1 MLIYCFSL
9 ALLSASYLAPM
20 HPSRNRVDHTF
31 MIKLHKWV
39 VFFLRLS
46 AFCLAISLG
55 FYISFFK
62 KTNIYLKCCFV
73 S

>member
-31 MIKLHKWV
+31 MIKLHKW
-39 VFFLRLS
+39 FFFFFASVCFLS
-46 AFCLAISLG
+46 SYFIG
-55 FYISFFK
+55 FLHLLF
-62 KTNIYLKCCFV
+62 
-73 S
+73 